1 MSYTDEKQLYQAKN
15 KFIVKVMV
23 MYLEDYEFLYECLD
37 IDTRSV
43 VIDVED
49 LIVNLIDYQE
59 DCIYYTP
66 LTIA

>member
-1 MSYTDEKQLYQAKN
+1 MSCTDEKQLCQIKN
-15 KFIVKVMV
+15 KFIVQIMV

-43 VIDVED
+43 VGDVED
-49 LIVNLIDYQE
+49 LIIELIDFQE

>member
-15 KFIVKVMV
+15 KFIVKVML

-37 IDTRSV
+37 IDTRSLV
-43 VIDVED
+43 VDVED
-49 LIVNLIDYQE
+49 LIIELIDFQE

>member
-1 MSYTDEKQLYQAKN
+1 
-15 KFIVKVMV
+15 

-43 VIDVED
+43 VVDVED
-49 LIVNLIDYQE
+49 LIVELIDLQG

>member
-23 MYLEDYEFLYECLD
+23 MYLEDYECLYECLD
-37 IDTRSV
+37 IDTRNV

-49 LIVNLIDYQE
+49 LIIHLIDLQG

-66 LTIA
+66 LTVA

>member
-1 MSYTDEKQLYQAKN
+1 MSYTDEKQTYQIKN
-15 KFIVKVMV
+15 KFIVQVML

-37 IDTRSV
+37 IDTRRL

-49 LIVNLIDYQE
+49 LIIELIDFQE

>member
-1 MSYTDEKQLYQAKN
+1 MSYTDEKQLYKTKN
-15 KFIVKVMV
+15 KFIVQIIV

-37 IDTRSV
+37 IDTRILV
-43 VIDVED
+43 VYVED
-49 LIVNLIDYQE
+49 LIIELIDFQE

>member
-15 KFIVKVMV
+15 KFIVKVML

-37 IDTRSV
+37 IDTRSL

-49 LIVNLIDYQE
+49 LIIDLIDLQG

-66 LTIA
+66 LTVA

>member
-1 MSYTDEKQLYQAKN
+1 MSCTDEKQLCQIKN
-15 KFIVKVMV
+15 KFIVQIMV

-43 VIDVED
+43 VVDVED
-49 LIVNLIDYQE
+49 LIVELIDLQG

>member
-1 MSYTDEKQLYQAKN
+1 MSYTDEKQLYKTKN
-15 KFIVKVMV
+15 KFIVQIMV

-37 IDTRSV
+37 IDTRSLV
-43 VIDVED
+43 VDVED
-49 LIVNLIDYQE
+49 LIIELIDFQE

>member
-1 MSYTDEKQLYQAKN
+1 MSYTDEKQLYKTKN
-15 KFIVKVMV
+15 KFIVKIMV

-37 IDTRSV
+37 IDTRSLV
-43 VIDVED
+43 VDVED
-49 LIVNLIDYQE
+49 LIIELIDFQE

>member
-1 MSYTDEKQLYQAKN
+1 MSYTDEKQLYKTNN
-15 KFIVKVMV
+15 KFIVQIML

-37 IDTRSV
+37 IDTRSLV
-43 VIDVED
+43 VDVED
-49 LIVNLIDYQE
+49 LIIELIDFQE

>member
-1 MSYTDEKQLYQAKN
+1 MSYIDEKQLYKTNN
-15 KFIVKVMV
+15 KFIVQIML

-37 IDTRSV
+37 IDTRSLV
-43 VIDVED
+43 VDVED
-49 LIVNLIDYQE
+49 LIIELIDFQE